1 MPSYSAMRIP
11 RIMARLNELANS
23 RILAESN
30 IVNSHN
36 ELVNLIHELSDRFVM
51 LTVPLNAS
59 STSTF
64 LRPTEAYLTEF
75 YNAHIRLVT
84 ATAGYLGH
92 VTHAQ
97 KIIDEQATLEKQ
109 LTQIRAILPDE
120 VEAKQQ
126 EGLDL

>member
-23 RILAESN
+23 RILVESN

-36 ELVNLIHELSDRFVM
+36 ELVNLIHELSGRFVM
-51 LTVPLNAS
+51 LTVPLNAP
-59 STSTF
+59 STGTF
-64 LRPTEAYLTEF
+64 LPTEAYLTEF

-84 ATAGYLGH
+84 ATARYWGH
-92 VTHAQ
+92 VTYAQ
-97 KIIDEQATLEKQ
+97 KIIDEQATLERQ

>member
-23 RILAESN
+23 RILVESN

-36 ELVNLIHELSDRFVM
+36 DLVSLIHELSGRFVM

-59 STSTF
+59 STGTF

-84 ATAGYLGH
+84 ATTRYWGH
-92 VTHAQ
+92 VTYAQ
-97 KIIDEQATLEKQ
+97 KIINEQATLEKQ

-120 VEAKQQ
+120 VEAKGQ
-126 EGLDL
+126 EGLGL